1 MLASILVSKS
11 VVALIAAS
19 ANSKKHRQEEKAV
32 ARPSKAS
39 ASFVCN
45 GQKYASR
52 AKYDW
57 YTIMS

>member
-19 ANSKKHRQEEKAV
+19 ANSKKHRQEERAV

-52 AKYDW
+52 EQYVW
-57 YTIMS
+57 